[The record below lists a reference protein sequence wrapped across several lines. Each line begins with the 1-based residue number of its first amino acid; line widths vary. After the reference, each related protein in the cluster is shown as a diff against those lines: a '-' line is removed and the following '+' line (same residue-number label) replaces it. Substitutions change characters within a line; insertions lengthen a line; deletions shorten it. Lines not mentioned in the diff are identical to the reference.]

1 MLNSVQLIGRFTRDP
16 ELRTTQSGISTCS
29 FTIAVDRNFVR
40 QGEERKADFIN
51 CVAWRQTAEFITR
64 YFKKGNLVALEGSIQ
79 TRTWDD
85 NEGKRHYVTEVI
97 VDRTH
102 FVESKRDSGANAG
115 GYNQGGGYAN
125 NGGYGQGGNNGGY
138 DQGGYNQNSGYG
150 GGYSQSAA
158 PAPQSEQFDSFGGL
172 GDPISPIGTEDD
184 LPF

>member
-16 ELRTTQSGISTCS
+16 ELRTTQSGVSTCS

-51 CVAWRQTAEFITR
+51 CVAWRQTAEFISR
-64 YFKKGNLVALEGSIQ
+64 YFKKGNLIALEGSIQ

-85 NEGKRHYVTEVI
+85 TEGKRHYVTEVI

-102 FVESKRDSGANAG
+102 FVESKRDANTGAGEYGAYNG
-115 GYNQGGGYAN
+115 GYNGGAY
-125 NGGYGQGGNNGGY
+125 NGGYQT
-138 DQGGYNQNSGYG
+138 
-150 GGYSQSAA
+150 QSAA
-158 PAPQSEQFDSFGGL
+158 PAPRNDSYESSFGGL

>member
-40 QGEERKADFIN
+40 QGEERKADFIG
-51 CVAWRQTAEFITR
+51 CVAWRQTAEFISR
-64 YFKKGNLVALEGSIQ
+64 YFKKGNLIALEGSIQ

-85 NEGKRHYVTEVI
+85 NEGKRHYVTEVV

-102 FVESKRDSGANAG
+102 FVESKRDQSNDG
-115 GYNQGGGYAN
+115 
-125 NGGYGQGGNNGGY
+125 
-138 DQGGYNQNSGYG
+138 GYG
-150 GGYSQSAA
+150 GGYSQGGYNNGGYQNNSYSA
-158 PAPQSEQFDSFGGL
+158 PAPAPAPRTDSYESSYGGL

>member
-1 MLNSVQLIGRFTRDP
+1 MLNSVNLIGRFTRDP
-16 ELRTTQSGISTCS
+16 ELRSTPNGVSTCS

-51 CVAWRQTAEFITR
+51 CVAWRQTAEFISR
-64 YFKKGNLVALEGSIQ
+64 HFKKGNLIALEGSIQ

-85 NEGKRHYVTEVI
+85 NEGKRHYVTEVV

-102 FVESKRDSGANAG
+102 FVESRAAREAHN
-115 GYNQGGGYAN
+115 GGGYEG
-125 NGGYGQGGNNGGY
+125 GGYGGG
-138 DQGGYNQNSGYG
+138 QQNGYG
-150 GGYSQSAA
+150 GGYASGGQQS
-158 PAPQSEQFDSFGGL
+158 APQSSSYESSYGGL

>member
-29 FTIAVDRNFVR
+29 FTIAVDRSYVR

-85 NEGKRHYVTEVI
+85 NEGKRHYVTEVV

-102 FVESKRDSGANAG
+102 FVESKRDSAASGSYQN
-115 GYNQGGGYAN
+115 GGGYQD
-125 NGGYGQGGNNGGY
+125 NGGYGQGSYSQGGYGGYNNGGY
-138 DQGGYNQNSGYG
+138 AQQNS
-150 GGYSQSAA
+150 A
-158 PAPQSEQFDSFGGL
+158 PAPQNSSFEASYGGL

>member
-16 ELRTTQSGISTCS
+16 ELRTTQSGVSTCS

-64 YFKKGNLVALEGSIQ
+64 YFKKGNLIALEGSIQ
-79 TRTWDD
+79 TRNWDD
-85 NEGKRHYVTEVI
+85 NEGKRHYVTEV
-97 VDRTH
+97 VVERTH
-102 FVESKRDSGANAG
+102 FVESKRDAANGSG
-115 GYNQGGGYAN
+115 
-125 NGGYGQGGNNGGY
+125 
-138 DQGGYNQNSGYG
+138 DGYG
-150 GGYSQSAA
+150 GGYSGGGYSGGYNNGYQAQSSA
-158 PAPQSEQFDSFGGL
+158 PAPKGESYDSSFGGL

>member
-40 QGEERKADFIN
+40 QGEERKADFIS

-102 FVESKRDSGANAG
+102 FVESKRDAANNSS
-115 GYNQGGGYAN
+115 YN
-125 NGGYGQGGNNGGY
+125 NGG
-138 DQGGYNQNSGYG
+138 DSYG
-150 GGYSQSAA
+150 GGYGNNSYNSGYSNNSYSAQSAV
-158 PAPQSEQFDSFGGL
+158 PAPQSDSYESSYGGL

>member
-40 QGEERKADFIN
+40 QGEERKADFIS

-85 NEGKRHYVTEVI
+85 NEGKRHYVTEVV

-102 FVESKRDSGANAG
+102 FVESKRDSSGGGEYG
-115 GYNQGGGYAN
+115 GYNNNAGYS
-125 NGGYGQGGNNGGY
+125 NGGN
-138 DQGGYNQNSGYG
+138 GYG
-150 GGYSQSAA
+150 GYQAQSAA
-158 PAPQSEQFDSFGGL
+158 PAPRNDSFESSYGGL

>member
-40 QGEERKADFIN
+40 QGEERKADFIS

-85 NEGKRHYVTEVI
+85 NEGKRHYVTEVV

-102 FVESKRDSGANAG
+102 FVESKRDSNNSGGEYGG
-115 GYNQGGGYAN
+115 GYNNGGGYNGGYN
-125 NGGYGQGGNNGGY
+125 NGGYNGAY
-138 DQGGYNQNSGYG
+138 QAQN
-150 GGYSQSAA
+150 AA
-158 PAPQSEQFDSFGGL
+158 PAQNANAQQGNDFAPSYGGL